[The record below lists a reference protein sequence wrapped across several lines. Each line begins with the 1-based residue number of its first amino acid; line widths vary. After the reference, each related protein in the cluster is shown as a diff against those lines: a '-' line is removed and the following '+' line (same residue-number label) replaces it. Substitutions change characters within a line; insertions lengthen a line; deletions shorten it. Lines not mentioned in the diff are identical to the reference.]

1 MSVTAYNGIK
11 VNWNWSDY
19 SWLRQWVD
27 YTIVLL
33 QGRFKPVLNM
43 SRERVKHFSVETMGY
58 LSVLER
64 RLPGT
69 ELDYGQIGY
78 YDNCPLSE
86 YLILLN
92 NAEFS
97 KAAESVYLC
106 GINLTIEKLKTMLK
120 ENDED
125 NGICINTGSL
135 SHSNSFEIEDRP
147 DENIVRALVQKNC
160 RLKCKMSS
168 NGCSMSLYAIG
179 LREDGFTENELVFPP
194 LLFAESDEADS
205 RILTEENSIGRN
217 IINASHPFSRWLT
230 DNAIELERSYR
241 GSLNAIIKCLREEDG
256 DIMTAEINKILQ
268 NLRMISRCK
277 VRVPNDIDLK
287 GSDFLRIE

>member
-1 MSVTAYNGIK
+1 
-11 VNWNWSDY
+11 
-19 SWLRQWVD
+19 
-27 YTIVLL
+27 
-33 QGRFKPVLNM
+33 M

-120 ENDED
+120 ENRFNCFVPGFFYLD
-125 NGICINTGSL
+125 NKSK
-135 SHSNSFEIEDRP
+135 
-147 DENIVRALVQKNC
+147 QK
-160 RLKCKMSS
+160 S
-168 NGCSMSLYAIG
+168 
-179 LREDGFTENELVFPP
+179 E
-194 LLFAESDEADS
+194 
-205 RILTEENSIGRN
+205 
-217 IINASHPFSRWLT
+217 
-230 DNAIELERSYR
+230 
-241 GSLNAIIKCLREEDG
+241 
-256 DIMTAEINKILQ
+256 KI
-268 NLRMISRCK
+268 
-277 VRVPNDIDLK
+277 
-287 GSDFLRIE
+287 